1 MDQKDLFKYVK
12 KTLLKSNISV
22 ISTVVD
28 LYGIHQDIRT
38 GKITD
43 IINSSKN
50 DWLNNL
56 NIHYQSDSCNYKIK
70 KLNIKDLIDIMQN
83 KEAKKIILDKFKTD
97 YILIKKADI

>member
-1 MDQKDLFKYVK
+1 MDDKEVFKYIK
-12 KTLLKSNISV
+12 KSLLKTNISI

-28 LYGIHQDIRT
+28 LYGIHQEIRT

-43 IINSSKN
+43 IINGN
-50 DWLNNL
+50 QTDALNNI
-56 NIHYQSDSCNYKIK
+56 NIHYQCDSNNYKIK

-83 KEAKKIILDKFKTD
+83 KETKKIIPDKFKTD